1 MLNIPSYMFMISLSS
16 CEIFQATPRATLP
29 QHGGGDVACGGGRQ
43 LPGASHDD
51 ETTKGWG
58 VAWLMVLNSV

>member
-1 MLNIPSYMFMISLSS
+1 MISLSS
-16 CEIFQATPRATLP
+16 CFQSSSEATPRATLP

-43 LPGASHDD
+43 LPGASDD

-58 VAWLMVLNSV
+58 SGLVNGV